1 MRKYL
6 GYRIQCCY
14 RISKEEQKSS
24 AAQLELEAAVLNEW
38 DLFFSS
44 SIIHLTLFGSV
55 CGPNC
60 CIVFM
65 LLLLY
70 LKTSED
76 EDCNLPVEVLK

>member
-1 MRKYL
+1 M
-6 GYRIQCCY
+6 Q
-14 RISKEEQKSS
+14 
-24 AAQLELEAAVLNEW
+24 AQVELEAIVVNEW
-38 DLFFSS
+38 DLLFSS

>member
-1 MRKYL
+1 M
-6 GYRIQCCY
+6 Q
-14 RISKEEQKSS
+14 
-24 AAQLELEAAVLNEW
+24 AQLELEAAVLNEW